1 MLSLPMAKKFTYLF
15 LALLVPGL
23 IFVFL
28 KFAGSNKFDIP
39 VYPQEGIPLRS
50 ACTGEVT
57 GFYQLPDSAWQALGG
72 DSSGAYVVQ
81 FPAAGLNAREV
92 AVAVGEEIGEGV
104 TFVSMEGKVTD
115 STALARWKSCVFF
128 LETPWQSALIDGKR
142 RIRGFYDL
150 RNRDEVDR
158 LRVELKILLEKY

>member
-1 MLSLPMAKKFTYLF
+1 MAKKFTYLF

-39 VYPQEGIPLRS
+39 VYPQEGTSLRS
-50 ACTGEVT
+50 ACAAEVT
-57 GFYQLPDSAWQALGG
+57 GSYQLPDSAWQALGG
-72 DSSGAYVVQ
+72 DSSPGAYVVQ
-81 FPAAGLNAREV
+81 FPAEGLNAREV

-128 LETPWQSALIDGKR
+128 LETPWQTALIDDNR

>member
-1 MLSLPMAKKFTYLF
+1 MAKKITYLF

-28 KFAGSNKFDIP
+28 KFAGSNRFDIP
-39 VYPQEGIPLRS
+39 VYPQDGLPLQS
-50 ACTGEVT
+50 ACGEVK
-57 GFYQLPDSAWQALGG
+57 GPYQLPDSAWQALTVN
-72 DSSGAYVVQ
+72 AATTAIVVQ
-81 FPAAGLNAREV
+81 FPVEGLNGG
-92 AVAVGEEIGEGV
+92 AVASAVKEEIGND
-104 TFVSMEGKVTD
+104 VSFIPMADMVSD
-115 STALARWKSCVFF
+115 SASLARWKSCVFL
-128 LETPWQSALIDGKR
+128 LEGPRQAALIDLQR